1 MVRQINAE
9 AAHFPQAAL
18 DAWQD
23 RTAPSA
29 IVTDGVAAFLDGY
42 RPRGK

>member
-18 DAWQD
+18 DA